1 MYQSFTMYVPWYI
14 YIFNYF
20 AKSQAPNLKRSN
32 SNKGRGKLIPQIM
45 DPSQMMKQEI
55 SPAKMNPELAMNFF
69 GDELMPAPGPDMM
82 SPPPPPPQMMPGQ
95 TMGPPLAPPVLSSP
109 VNHPA
114 NTMLPPQPGK
124 PPYNVQ
130 IKPRNKLPPSPLLDP
145 LQNKK
150 LVFNYTHNY
159 MYLKNTA

>member
-1 MYQSFTMYVPWYI
+1 MKQDTFYMLVMQLFL
-14 YIFNYF
+14 
-20 AKSQAPNLKRSN
+20 SQAPLKRSN

-82 SPPPPPPQMMPGQ
+82 SPPQLMAGQ
-95 TMGPPLAPPVLSSP
+95 TMGPPMPMAPPVLSSP
-109 VNHPA
+109 VNHPVNA
-114 NTMLPPQPGK
+114 MLPPQPGK

-150 LVFNYTHNY
+150 
-159 MYLKNTA
+159 